1 MLKAFSVACF
11 QIKIDFSSSRSI
23 KFFMPVKQKIKSK
36 TVVVQEHSRRVPI
49 SNKNPSGRTIVD
61 RHLRHIDGQYLDLNL
76 INLIFKNYDKKNILY
91 PAKGKLN
98 LPNEDKYDDAIA
110 IWVDYF
116 NKKLNLKSPLDPDM
130 IKALIASE
138 STFKPNAVIAKATGL
153 TQITTDTLKIL
164 QDLSGESKEFVFKDI
179 RRKDLKDPIISVPLG
194 VRWLAYK
201 KQYAEKILKRAATSD
216 EVIQVY
222 KGILNDNSETA
233 KRIMKDYRDFYE
245 KLKKK

>member
-1 MLKAFSVACF
+1 MSAK
-11 QIKIDFSSSRSI
+11 K
-23 KFFMPVKQKIKSK
+23 KTK
-36 TVVVQEHSRRVPI
+36 TVVVRQHQRRVSI
-49 SNKNPSGRTIVD
+49 SKKNPLGQTIVD
-61 RHLRHIDGQYLDLNL
+61 RHMRHIDGQYLDLNL
-76 INLIFKNYDKKNILY
+76 IYETFKNYEKKNSLY

-98 LPNEDKYDDAIA
+98 LPNEDRYDDYIA

-138 STFKPNAVIAKATGL
+138 STFNHNAVNAKATGL

-164 QDLSGESKEFVFKDI
+164 QDLDGESKDFVFKDI
-179 RRKDLKDPIISVPLG
+179 RRKDLKNPNTSIALG

-201 KQYAEKILKRAATSD
+201 KSYVEKVLKRTATSD
-216 EVIQVY
+216 EVIQAY
-222 KGILNDNSETA
+222 KGILNDKSTDAND
-233 KRIMKDYRDFYE
+233 IMKKYRMFYG